1 MNLSHF
7 FAFREF
13 FRSKI
18 NLFVKV
24 KAYFCPVELSL
35 KQNLYV

>member
-7 FAFREF
+7 LLLESFQV
-13 FRSKI
+13 KI